1 MPAARW
7 TRGPVCVMACRLVGL
22 PTCLPA
28 ARWAR
33 GAIGMKAHPRVG
45 MLARPLASRWTRGA
59 ACVRTRHHAG
69 TSACAHAHKSIE
81 GVNQA
86 LAGRWQ
92 AYVWAG
98 LRAVA

>member
-7 TRGPVCVMACRLVGL
+7 TRGPVCVWACRRVGL
-22 PTCLPA
+22 PA
-28 ARWAR
+28 VRWAC
-33 GAIGMKAHPRVG
+33 GAVGMKAHPRVG
-45 MLARPLASRWTRGA
+45 MLARPLAFRWTRGA
-59 ACVRTRHHAG
+59 AFVRTRHHAG

-81 GVNQA
+81 GVNQV

-98 LRAVA
+98 PRAVA